1 MLPRRIFP
9 ARFLPFLNKI
19 AFAAPE
25 KPFSASRL
33 PPAMRPEDPH
43 QGGSDVPEPGLEL
56 DARLRRIEQ
65 RVREQLAGLGPSAP
79 EEALVRMSS
88 GDVLML
94 VACVRELLRDREAML
109 EEIEALECAAA
120 PPRRS

>member
-1 MLPRRIFP
+1 MTPEGPAEGRR
-9 ARFLPFLNKI
+9 
-19 AFAAPE
+19 
-25 KPFSASRL
+25 
-33 PPAMRPEDPH
+33 
-43 QGGSDVPEPGLEL
+43 DVPEPGLEL
-56 DARLRRIEQ
+56 DARLRRIEE
-65 RVREQLAGLGPSAP
+65 RVREQLAGLGPEAP

-120 PPRRS
+120 TPQRS